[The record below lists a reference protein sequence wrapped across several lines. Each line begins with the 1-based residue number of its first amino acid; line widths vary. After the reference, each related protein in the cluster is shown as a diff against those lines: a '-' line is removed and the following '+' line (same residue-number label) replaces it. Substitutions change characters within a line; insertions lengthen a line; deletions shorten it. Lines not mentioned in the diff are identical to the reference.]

1 MKILH
6 ITNYMYPHI
15 GGIEQTTRDI
25 IGALQDIE
33 EQSVIC
39 FNHEKGDVRDS
50 VDGVEIMR
58 CSVAVKISSQAISL
72 SFKKNLKKELKRLNP
87 DLVIFHYPN
96 PFEAHYLLK
105 CLKKYPKCRL
115 LVWWHLD
122 ITKQKFLGKIFKGQ
136 TKRLL
141 RRADKVV
148 TTSQELARKSPFLS
162 HIPEKCVV
170 IPSCINEKRLQI
182 DDEDTALSGRIKEG
196 IKGKTMCFA
205 VGRHV
210 EYKGLRYLIEA
221 SRYLDD
227 NFRIFIG
234 GSGPLTA
241 SLKKLAKGDDKIIFI
256 GKISDKEL
264 KAYLLACDIYCFPS
278 ITKNE
283 AFGLALA
290 EAMYFSKPA
299 VTFTIEGS
307 GVNFVS
313 PDGVTGIEV
322 ENGNSEK
329 YAEAIKKL
337 AENSAL
343 REQYGVAARKRVGE
357 LFLQDTFSRKV
368 AGLIRSVAEKTDN
381 DEHCG

>member
-25 IGALQDIE
+25 IGSLSDIG

-39 FNHEKGDVRDS
+39 FNHEKGDVRDA

-58 CSVAVKISSQAISL
+58 CSTAVKISSQAISF

-105 CLKKYPKCRL
+105 CLKKYPKCQL

-122 ITKQKFLGKIFKGQ
+122 ITKQKILGKLFKGQ

-141 RRADKVV
+141 RRADKVI
-148 TTSQELARKSPFLS
+148 TTSVELAKKSPFLS
-162 HIPEKCVV
+162 KVPEKCVV

-182 DDEDTALSGRIKEG
+182 DEEVKALSRRVKEG
-196 IKGKTMCFA
+196 IKDKTICFA

-210 EYKGLRYLIEA
+210 EYKGLRCLIEA

-234 GSGPLTA
+234 GSGPLTE
-241 SLKKLAKGDDKIIFI
+241 SLKKLAKGDDKIKFL
-256 GKISDKEL
+256 GKVGDREL

-313 PDGVTGIEV
+313 PNGVTGIEV
-322 ENGNSEK
+322 ENANSKK
-329 YAEAIKKL
+329 YAEAIKEL
-337 AENSAL
+337 AENAAL
-343 REQYGVAARKRVGE
+343 REQYGIAAKERVTE
-357 LFLQDTFSRKV
+357 LFLQETFSRKV
-368 AGLIRSVAEKTDN
+368 NELIRSVADK
-381 DEHCG
+381 